1 MAIQKGVS
9 TILFFDFEV
18 FKYDWLVVGIDPIH
32 KKEYVIVNDKRKLQK
47 LYNDYKQD
55 IWIGYNCR
63 NYDQYILKSILLD
76 FNPKEVND
84 FIIVKKRKGWE
95 YSSLFNKISLNLFDV
110 MPNPPVSL
118 KTLEGFLG
126 YNIHETSVPFSIERK
141 LTNHEIEETIKYC
154 RFDVQ
159 NTIEVFLKR
168 KDEFDAQMDLL
179 KAFKLPL
186 SCLGKTQAQLAAVI
200 LDAKAVRFNDDW
212 NIRLPDNV
220 QLGKYKAVGEW
231 FLNPDNHRED
241 ASLVMNIAG
250 LEHTIAWG
258 GVHAGIPQTT
268 VEVADDEVMFD
279 ADVGQLYPNIM
290 RIYNLLSRAARKPE
304 MLGYVLDTS
313 MRLKAEGKKKERE
326 PYKRQC
332 NIFYGAMGDK
342 FNPLYD
348 ELHRKLV
355 CVFGQ
360 VFLIDLID
368 KIEDIVY
375 LINSNTDGIFFKV
388 KKKDVAELKRRVDEW
403 QVRTGLEMEYSEF
416 TKFISKDVNNYLAVK
431 ADGKIHA
438 KGAYVKNLSDLDYD
452 LPIVNEA
459 LRNYMI
465 FGTPVEVT
473 INSCTDFR
481 KFQKVVKLST
491 KYDWVEHEQG
501 YSTRQGYTC
510 AKGFN
515 IHHNDHCWGSNF
527 EAKRGYKGRSVCEG
541 CKHRKVAN
549 FPLYVN
555 TVKYDNKAY
564 RVFAS
569 KDHND
574 GRLLKCDGVRNPAKF
589 GNTPDHCFIEN
600 GDIRDMKIPSKLD
613 RQYYIELA
621 YKRLDDFGVK

>member
-1 MAIQKGVS
+1 MS

-18 FKYDWLVVGIDPIH
+18 FEYDWLVVCIDPIQQ
-32 KKEYVIVNDKRKLQK
+32 KEYVIVNNKQQLKD
-47 LYNDYKQD
+47 LYETYKND
-55 IWIGYNCR
+55 IWVGFNCR
-63 NYDQYILKSILLD
+63 NYDQYILKAIILG
-76 FNPKEVND
+76 FEPKKVND
-84 FIIVKKRKGWE
+84 WIIVKNRKGWE
-95 YSSLFNKISLNLFDV
+95 FSSLFNKISLNLFDV
-110 MPNPPVSL
+110 MPNPPVGL
-118 KTLEGFLG
+118 KTLEGFMG
-126 YNIHETSVPFSIERK
+126 YNIHETSVPFDIDRK
-141 LTNHEIEETIKYC
+141 LTNKEIQETIKYC
-154 RFDVQ
+154 RFDVL

-168 KDEFDAQMDLL
+168 KGEFDAQMDLL
-179 KAFKLPL
+179 KAFNLPL
-186 SCLGKTQAQLAAVI
+186 SHLGKTQAQLAAVI

-212 NIRLPDNV
+212 DIRLPENV

-231 FLNPDNHRED
+231 FLDKNNHKED

-268 VEVADDEVMFD
+268 ITCEEDEVMFD

-332 NIFYGAMGDK
+332 NIFYGAEGDK

-348 ELHRKLV
+348 PLHRTLV

-368 KIEDIVY
+368 KIEDIIF

-388 KKKDVAELKRRVDEW
+388 KKKDVPELKRRVNEW
-403 QVRTGLEMEYSEF
+403 QDRTGLEMEYTEF

-438 KGAYVKNLSDLDYD
+438 KGAYVKDLSDLDYD

-473 INSCTDFR
+473 VNECSDLR
-481 KFQKVVKLST
+481 KFQKIVKLSS
-491 KYDWVEHEQG
+491 KYKWVEHEQG
-501 YSTRQGYTC
+501 YNPTYTPRG
-510 AKGFN
+510 KRIDN
-515 IHHNDHCWGSNF
+515 YVGSI
-527 EAKRGYKGRSVCEG
+527 
-541 CKHRKVAN
+541 
-549 FPLYVN
+549 
-555 TVKYDNKAY
+555 KYDNKAY

-574 GRLLKCDGVRNPAKF
+574 GRLLKCKDVQETQYEEILPGVYFTTAISNKVKKDKF
-589 GNTPDHCFIEN
+589 GNTPDNCFIEN
-600 GDIRDMKIPSKLD
+600 GDIRGMKIPDKLD
-613 RQYYIELA
+613 RQYYVALA
-621 YKRLDDFGVK
+621 YKRLKDFGVM

>member
-1 MAIQKGVS
+1 M
-9 TILFFDFEV
+9 LFFDFEV
-18 FKYDWLVVGIDPIH
+18 FKSDWLVVGIDPTH

-47 LYNDYKQD
+47 LYNDYKDD
-55 IWIGYNCR
+55 IWVGFNCR
-63 NYDQYILKSILLD
+63 NYDQYILKSILLG

-95 YSSLFNKISLNLFDV
+95 YSSLFNKISLSLFDV

-118 KTLEGFLG
+118 KTLEGFMGLS
-126 YNIHETSVPFSIERK
+126 IHETSVPFSIDRR
-141 LTNHEIEETIKYC
+141 LTPKEIEETIQYC
-154 RFDVQ
+154 RFDVL
-159 NTIEVFLKR
+159 NTIQVFLKR
-168 KDEFDAQMDLL
+168 KGEFDAQMDLL
-179 KAFKLPL
+179 KAFNLPL
-186 SCLGKTQAQLAAVI
+186 SHLGKTQAQLAAVI

-212 NIRLPDNV
+212 NIRLPHNV

-231 FLNPDNHRED
+231 FLNPDNHQED
-241 ASLVMNIAG
+241 ASLVMNIAE

-258 GVHAGIPQTT
+258 GVHAGRPQETIT
-268 VEVADDEVMFD
+268 CADDEVMFD

-332 NIFYGAMGDK
+332 NIFYGAEGDK

-348 ELHRKLV
+348 PLHRTLV

-368 KIEDIVY
+368 KIEDIIV
-375 LINSNTDGIFFKV
+375 LINSNTDGIFFKC
-388 KKKDVAELKRRVDEW
+388 KKKDVAELKRRVSDWEK
-403 QVRTGLEMEYSEF
+403 RTQLEMEYTEF

-438 KGAYVKNLSDLDYD
+438 KGAYVKDLSDLDYD

-473 INSCTDFR
+473 VNSCTDFR
-481 KFQKVVKLST
+481 KFQKIVKLSA
-491 KYDWVEHEQG
+491 KYEWVEHEQG
-501 YSTRQGYTC
+501 YNPTYTPR
-510 AKGFN
+510 G
-515 IHHNDHCWGSNF
+515 
-527 EAKRGYKGRSVCEG
+527 KRIDNYNR
-541 CKHRKVAN
+541 
-549 FPLYVN
+549 
-555 TVKYDNKAY
+555 TIKYDNKAY

-574 GRLLKCDGVRNPAKF
+574 GRLLKCKIVEKENTYNDIGWKTGEAYNVTKKDKF
-589 GNTPDHCFIEN
+589 GNTPDNCFIEN
-600 GDIRDMKIPSKLD
+600 GDIRCMKIPDKLD
-613 RQYYIELA
+613 RQYYIDLA
-621 YKRLDDFGVK
+621 NKRLEDFGL